1 MNKYVAA
8 LGIALTLASPQAAQA
23 QVVTAPPV
31 PATLEVED
39 GNEPFLIGR
48 GVGTQ
53 NYECQPVDSV
63 GRVNWVLFTP
73 QATLFDDR
81 NEQLT
86 THFFSPNPRE
96 NGLVR
101 ASWQDSRDTSSVW
114 GAVVESST
122 DVNFVKAD
130 AIAWLLLDVIN
141 TGAQA
146 GPTGGES
153 LSKTT
158 FIQRVNTEGGLA
170 PSTGCARPT
179 DVGKRRFVPYQADY
193 VFFRRSAR

>member
-1 MNKYVAA
+1 MKKYVAA
-8 LGIALTLASPQAAQA
+8 LGITLTLVSAQAAQA

-31 PATLEVED
+31 PAKLEVEV

-86 THFFSPNPRE
+86 THFFSPNPLE
-96 NGLVR
+96 NGIVR

-122 DVNFVKAD
+122 DVDFVKAD

>member
-8 LGIALTLASPQAAQA
+8 LGITLTLAAPQAAQA

-146 GPTGGES
+146 GPTGGER

-179 DVGKRRFVPYQADY
+179 DAGKLRFVPYQADY
-193 VFFRRSAR
+193 VFFRSSAR

>member
-1 MNKYVAA
+1 MKKYVAA
-8 LGIALTLASPQAAQA
+8 LGVTLTLAAPQAAQA

-114 GAVVESST
+114 GAVLESST

-146 GPTGGES
+146 GPTGGER

-193 VFFRRSAR
+193 VFFRSSAR

>member
-8 LGIALTLASPQAAQA
+8 LGITLTLAAPQAAQA

-53 NYECQPVDSV
+53 NYECQPVESV

-146 GPTGGES
+146 GPTGGER

-179 DVGKRRFVPYQADY
+179 DAGKRRFVPYQADY
-193 VFFRRSAR
+193 VFFRSSAR